1 MDEQRPVRR
10 RKLSPKEQK
19 ALEKQRKRQYEIDRK
34 KAKEEAKYREEA
46 RKRARQR
53 GEDSHIV
60 VTIPADIHERKTSPK
75 PKKPRKKSIPD
86 IISAETDKRVR
97 DLPPTDHSDGYY
109 VNEVK
114 VRREQA
120 EKQHNKRRKNQ
131 PKPMSPKKRRTRRI
145 IVSTLILVLV
155 VAIGLLL
162 SFTVLF
168 KTENII
174 VKGNKYYEDDTII
187 QLSGVTEGENIF
199 LASMSGDTNAIKSS
213 LPYVKD
219 AQVNFQ
225 IPNTVVI
232 DIVHEKPYYTLK
244 SGGDLFL
251 VNEEGRILEKVEKR
265 NKKIMLVTAPEMKN
279 VEIGGYVAFDS
290 KRTTNAL
297 KTISES
303 LVKNNYKDI
312 TAINVK
318 KISDITITYDN
329 RIKIKLG
336 FPDDIDYKI
345 RTAFTIIN
353 KKLDPNNSG
362 RVKGVLNVSE
372 CNTTK
377 KSYFNEGY
385 VKATEPKPTE
395 TTQPATDQFGGYVN
409 YATTAGYAT
418 EAPAYYETEQATY
431 QTSYY
436 TPEET
441 EAVTTAVTW

>member
-1 MDEQRPVRR
+1 MDEQRPIRR
-10 RKLSPKEQK
+10 RNLSPKEQK
-19 ALEKQRKRQYEIDRK
+19 ALEKQRKRQQEIDRK
-34 KAKEEAKYREEA
+34 KAREEARYREEA
-46 RKRARQR
+46 RKRAREN

-60 VTIPADIHERKTSPK
+60 VTIPADIHERKTSHKSKSQK
-75 PKKPRKKSIPD
+75 PKKKSIPD

-97 DLPPTDHSDGYY
+97 NLSPTDHSDGYY

-120 EKQHNKRRKNQ
+120 EKQRTRRRKNQ
-131 PKPMSPKKRRTRRI
+131 PKPISPKKRRTRRI
-145 IVSTLILVLV
+145 IMSTVILVLV
-155 VAIGLLL
+155 VIIGIIL

-168 KTENII
+168 KTEKII
-174 VKGNKYYEDDTII
+174 VKGNKYYKDDTII

-199 LASMSGDTNAIKSS
+199 LASMSGNTEAIKNS
-213 LPYVKD
+213 LPYVKN
-219 AQVNFQ
+219 AQINFQ

-232 DIVHEKPYYTLK
+232 DIEHEKPYYTLK
-244 SGGDLFL
+244 SGSDLYL

-265 NKKIMLVTAPEMKN
+265 NKKIMLVTAPKLKN

-297 KTISES
+297 KAISES
-303 LVKNNYKDI
+303 LINNNYKKT

-318 KISDITITYDN
+318 KINSLTITYDN

-353 KKLDPNNSG
+353 EKLDPNNSG

-372 CNTTK
+372 CHTTK

-385 VKATEPKPTE
+385 VKATEPTQATE
-395 TTQPATDQFGGYVN
+395 TTQPATDQFGGYVT
-409 YATTAGYAT
+409 YVT
-418 EAPAYYETEQATY
+418 EAPVYYETEPTTY

-441 EAVTTAVTW
+441 EATTAVTWQ